1 MSYAVRKFLSEI
13 DLFAGLPD
21 DVLSDL
27 AGKGTS
33 MTTAPGKEVVHE
45 GAADAGL
52 RVILEGSAEVTVHGV
67 KRGTMGPGQYF
78 GEISLID
85 GQPRSATLTAGPTGI
100 TTYALSPL
108 ALEPLLKTR
117 PEVAIVL
124 LNALCARI
132 RLLERQDGA

>member
-1 MSYAVRKFLSEI
+1 MSYSVRKFLSEI

-21 DVLSDL
+21 DVLADL
-27 AGKGTS
+27 AGRGAS
-33 MTTAPGKEVVHE
+33 VTTAPGEEVIHE

-52 RVILEGSAEVTVHGV
+52 RVILEGNAEVTVHGV

-108 ALEPLLKTR
+108 AFEPVLTSR
-117 PEVAIVL
+117 PEVAVVL
-124 LNALCARI
+124 LRALCARI
-132 RLLERQDGA
+132 RRLERDDES